1 MGMWR
6 RRGKAASAGLSAA
19 PYFAYHSLYSEAV
32 VSSVASAV
40 ALAEVGRFRE
50 AVQYVQ
56 RAAKALYEA
65 AKDVFEHVKI
75 TVQRL
80 VELFVEAVARVLAWV
95 DEHKAYL
102 FLMAAVAAGV
112 VALSAALNMLGLVE
126 LEKLAYAASLT
137 PFVTAGVKEYPREE
151 VFNILKNDP
160 DPYEKFREIARE
172 ANAGEIKLA
181 EPWDSLR
188 VLIMPRPSEERR
200 LVSGRGAEQY
210 SKYLKD
216 ENYKRALFYAVIA
229 LEEVFRPYRQV
240 VEGLMKEMRNVLKVE
255 KVSTVFG
262 ELEKYVVD
270 VVRLRDLMR
279 EEEETFQKVL
289 KTLKKRLLEYATKHP
304 ELRELLK
311 IDELRARELV
321 EAGINSLSE
330 YSDASFGMKAYA
342 ALLAYR
348 ELAFG
353 VKTAYGVVAKHWLE
367 GGKAPWLL
375 YYAPKTAYSRVE
387 RTGGG
392 GITTVEEAVVE
403 AFCRLFLKPG
413 AERYS
418 RFLDKVLEAARQ
430 RGGLVLEP
438 EPKEG
443 GKKTWVFKVAG
454 LEGVKLV
461 VSKIGKGASWSFV
474 LLLDSRWREFF
485 REELGAV
492 GRVATTLKG
501 RWRVESPLPHMSGWL
516 ASDVSIRRKELIMA
530 TSSFWQAAVTKALF
544 GWSDAV
550 RLGLS
555 LTLEGPKL
563 VLWFHTSADV
573 LDEAVRRDAEEGWL
587 KLLGIEA
594 RSWRELKHKVAE
606 HWDMVVE
613 AVKKRLESVEV
624 SSGFDLTRAL
634 EELEGLKSKLDDD
647 KVAREVMAPA
657 LLLVQAEKLGS
668 DEKTHEAALSYLG
681 AVLWGEVGGD
691 GYVSA
696 AMKEVGLASGK
707 DSIALLWA
715 AALAAYGVKSRVRN
729 TGSVFEVRIVNDGA
743 VRLAQLYALFGPPM
757 LEEEG
762 FIDHKLVEAV
772 ELGSKVSVQIEE
784 GSWRRIKGAA
794 MNIYISA
801 GGISG
806 KFNLHLQE
814 KVLLEFRSTDR
825 GEAELKARLLSLA
838 GVKADVKK
846 ESGRNIW
853 RIRATTDQLAEGN
866 EELRRGLVK
875 AVEEA
880 LRRGLIDEE
889 KSKRWIEKFEAGVS
903 TWHEFKLNVAVAGSG
918 ALYVDFQSTDP
929 ERIEK
934 LKQKL
939 ESLGLGEGEHFVATW
954 RGGNR
959 GYLYIKKEGIIELAH
974 IAKHGAYET
983 QRREAASLIEHLHK
997 RAKMKGR
1004 EVMERLE
1011 ELIREGEERGALTE
1025 LPRGVAEIE
1034 WEGRRIAVPVEV
1046 KKMYGEEDGGKLRIY
1061 VTAVVGGV
1069 GGEWTMTF
1077 YRYSK
1082 TNAVLGYTILSVKA
1096 PGGRDEDAKRIKALV
1111 KVLTGEEPNIDN
1123 NHERVKYTRRHLEGL
1138 KRYAEL
1144 VAIVERWEKSA
1155 W

>member
-1 MGMWR
+1 VWR
-6 RRGKAASAGLSAA
+6 RCGEAAAA
-19 PYFAYHSLYSEAV
+19 AALYSVYHGLYSEAV

-40 ALAEVGRFRE
+40 ALAEVGQFKE

-65 AKDVFEHVKI
+65 ARDVFEQVKM

-80 VELFVEAVARVLAWV
+80 VELFVEAVANVLAWV

-102 FLMAAVAAGV
+102 FLMAAVAAGA
-112 VALSAALNMLGLVE
+112 VALSVALNMWGLIE

-137 PFVTAGVKEYPREE
+137 PFIPAGVKESSREE
-151 VFNILKNDP
+151 ALRILKEVP
-160 DPYEKFREIARE
+160 DPYERFREIAKA
-172 ANAGEIKLA
+172 ANAGGVKLA
-181 EPWDSLR
+181 EPWESLR
-188 VLIMPRPSEERR
+188 VLIMPRPSEEKR
-200 LVSGRGAEQY
+200 LMMGRGAGLY
-210 SKYLKD
+210 SKYRED
-216 ENYKRALFYAVIA
+216 ENYKRALFYAVLA

-262 ELEKYVVD
+262 ELEKYVID

-311 IDELRARELV
+311 VDELRARELV
-321 EAGINSLSE
+321 KAGINSLSE
-330 YSDASFGMKAYA
+330 YSDASFGVKAYA

-367 GGKAPWLL
+367 GGETPWLL
-375 YYAPKTAYSRVE
+375 YYAPKTAYSRAE

-403 AFCRLFLKPG
+403 TFRRLFLKPG

-418 RFLDKVLEAARQ
+418 RFVDKVLEAARQ

-438 EPKEG
+438 EPKEED
-443 GKKTWVFKVAG
+443 KKTWMFKVAG

-492 GRVATTLKG
+492 ERVATTLKG

-516 ASDVSIRRKELIMA
+516 ASDVSIGRKELIMA

-587 KLLGIEA
+587 KSLGIEA

-606 HWDMVVE
+606 HWGVVVE

-634 EELEGLKSKLDDD
+634 EELKGLKSKLDDD
-647 KVAREVMAPA
+647 KMAREVMAPA

-668 DEKTHEAALSYLG
+668 DEKMHQAALSYLG

-772 ELGSKVSVQIEE
+772 ELGSKVSVRIEE
-784 GSWRRIKGAA
+784 GSWRRIKGGAA

-903 TWHEFKLNVAVAGSG
+903 TWHGFKLNVAVAGSG
-918 ALYVDFQSTDP
+918 ASYVDFHSTNP

-1004 EVMERLE
+1004 EVLERLE

-1025 LPRGVAEIE
+1025 LPMGVAEIE

-1046 KKMYGEEDGGKLRIY
+1046 KKMYAEEDGGKLRIY

-1123 NHERVKYTRRHLEGL
+1123 NHEQVKYTRRHLEGL

-1144 VAIVERWEKSA
+1144 VAIIERWEKSA
-1155 W
+1155 